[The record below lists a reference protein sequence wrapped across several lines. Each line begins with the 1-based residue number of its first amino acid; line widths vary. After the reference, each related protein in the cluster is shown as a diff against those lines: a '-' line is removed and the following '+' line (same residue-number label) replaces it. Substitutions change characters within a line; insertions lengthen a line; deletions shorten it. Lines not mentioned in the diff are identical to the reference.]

1 MTSIIPLKDFR
12 RLSANG
18 VLVATAFFAFAATVV
33 YGVDLF
39 LKFREWRSSSR
50 DTETP
55 TKTDPQEIE
64 KAIPQEIPA

>member
-18 VLVATAFFAFAATVV
+18 VLVATAVFAFAATVV

-39 LKFREWRSSSR
+39 LKFREWRSSSQN
-50 DTETP
+50 TETP

-64 KAIPQEIPA
+64 KPIPQEIPA

>member
-18 VLVATAFFAFAATVV
+18 VLVATAVFAFAATVV

-39 LKFREWRSSSR
+39 LKFREWRSSSQN
-50 DTETP
+50 TETP

-64 KAIPQEIPA
+64 KAIPQETPA